1 MANVYNSSPVAITID
16 RVNKAEAQ
24 YRASLDVLREAIRK
38 SEYRSIRGVADALGV
53 SYTGLHK
60 QLNGYERYQMN
71 ASTLFSILAL
81 LGIDFASFSKKV
93 ERRAEEELESSSS

>member
-1 MANVYNSSPVAITID
+1 VARIYNSLHVASTVRD
-16 RVNKAEAQ
+16 VNKPEAQ

-71 ASTLFSILAL
+71 ASTLFAILGL

-93 ERRAEEELESSSS
+93 ERRAAEDD